1 MAKGDSVWIIA
12 CNCEGTEQL
21 SICDKKIENKSLMDG
36 EFLIV
41 RRLFI

>member
-1 MAKGDSVWIIA
+1 MAKGDSAWIFA

-21 SICDKKIENKSLMDG
+21 PICDKKIKNKSLMDG